1 MKGSLFPIF
10 RFPDGSGAAARHKR
24 RQRTKGNMPLPRR
37 CATHRRGMPVH
48 ARACTYTAMAS
59 RRRLP
64 HGRPTLR
71 ADLPQQNDKVL
82 LKRIAAQ
89 AAAIRFFAANGKQ
102 KQIFSHC
109 IHMFFLRFVGVYGII
124 SYTYHTNG
132 K

>member
-1 MKGSLFPIF
+1 M
-10 RFPDGSGAAARHKR
+10 
-24 RQRTKGNMPLPRR
+24 
-37 CATHRRGMPVH
+37 
-48 ARACTYTAMAS
+48 TA

-109 IHMFFLRFVGVYGII
+109 IHIFFLCFGGVCGII
-124 SYTYHTNG
+124 SYTNHANG